1 MKRNPYQIQ
10 SFISVADFPAKIT
23 KPYAHDALK
32 IIEEEI
38 NSAKVKTIRAK
49 GEYLKAMQEQVEKFE
64 RFKKFIQGKLKEL
77 NDAEFK
83 KLTGKA
89 PEVSKVADVAN
100 VADVADEPEVADETE
115 VAEAPIEKPKKRSR
129 KKKTSKTVVE
139 KVKDVFSENKGE
151 IE

>member
-38 NSAKVKTIRAK
+38 NSAKVKTIRAE
-49 GEYLKAMQEQVEKFE
+49 GEYLKAIQEQVEKFE

-89 PEVSKVADVAN
+89 PEASKVVDNAGNEKDAI
-100 VADVADEPEVADETE
+100 AEVADEPETPV
-115 VAEAPIEKPKKRSR
+115 EKPKKQPR